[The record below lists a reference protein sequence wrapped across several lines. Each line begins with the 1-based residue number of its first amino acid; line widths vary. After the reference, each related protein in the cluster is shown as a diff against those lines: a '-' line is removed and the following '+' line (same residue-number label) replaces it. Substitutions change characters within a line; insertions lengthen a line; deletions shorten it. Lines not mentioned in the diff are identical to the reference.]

1 MLSELEVECIG
12 SGPKVVLV
20 HGSVVDGQRTWAHQR
35 ELAERWTLWIAN
47 RPGFGHSPELELG
60 GDFELEAP
68 MFAALLG
75 DGAHLA
81 GHSFG
86 GVIALLAAA
95 SAPDAV
101 KSLTVSE
108 PGLLRVAAGNP
119 RIDELIQQGE
129 QLYAAGRT
137 LPPQQFLRMFRAGLH
152 SSHITPDELPDWL
165 ENGARLLSRERPPWH
180 ADVPLDDLAA
190 AGFPKLVISGGHSP
204 EWELVCDTLAERI
217 GAERAVIEGR
227 MHTIPSVGVAYNE
240 RVEEFWLRAEAGR

>member
-1 MLSELEVECIG
+1 
-12 SGPKVVLV
+12 
-20 HGSVVDGQRTWAHQR
+20 
-35 ELAERWTLWIAN
+35 
-47 RPGFGHSPELELG
+47 
-60 GDFELEAP
+60 

-95 SAPDAV
+95 LEPHAV
-101 KSLTVSE
+101 RSLTVSE
-108 PGLLRVAAGNP
+108 PGLLRIAAGDP
-119 RIDELIQQGE
+119 HIDALIDQGE

-152 SSHITPDELPDWL
+152 SAHVTPDELPDWL
-165 ENGARLLSRERPPWH
+165 ENGARLLARERPPWH
-180 ADVPLDDLAA
+180 ADVPFDQLAA
-190 AGFPKLVISGGHSP
+190 APFPKLVISGGHSA

-227 MHTIPSVGVAYNE
+227 MHTIPSVGAAYNE
-240 RVEEFWLRAEAGR
+240 RVEEFWLRAEAVR

>member
-1 MLSELEVECIG
+1 MVSELDVERIG

-20 HGSVVDGQRTWAHQR
+20 HGSVVDGRRTWAHQL
-35 ELAERWTLWIAN
+35 ELADRWTLWIAN
-47 RPGFGHSPELELG
+47 RPGFGDSPELERG
-60 GDFELEAP
+60 GDFDLEAP
-68 MFAALLG
+68 LFAALLG

-137 LPPQQFLRMFRAGLH
+137 LP
-152 SSHITPDELPDWL
+152 
-165 ENGARLLSRERPPWH
+165 
-180 ADVPLDDLAA
+180 
-190 AGFPKLVISGGHSP
+190 
-204 EWELVCDTLAERI
+204 
-217 GAERAVIEGR
+217 
-227 MHTIPSVGVAYNE
+227 
-240 RVEEFWLRAEAGR
+240 

>member
-1 MLSELEVECIG
+1 MLRNLDVERTG

-20 HGSVVDGQRTWAHQR
+20 HGSVVDGRRTWAHQL
-35 ELAERWTLWIAN
+35 ELADRWTLWIAN
-47 RPGFGHSPELELG
+47 RPGFGDSPELEHG
-60 GDFELEAP
+60 GDFDLEAP
-68 MFAALLG
+68 LFAALLE

-95 SAPDAV
+95 SAPGAV

-119 RIDELIQQGE
+119 RIDELIEQGE

-152 SSHITPDELPDWL
+152 SSHVTPDELPDWL
-165 ENGARLLSRERPPWH
+165 ENGARLLSRERPPWQ

-204 EWELVCDTLAERI
+204 RWELVCDTLAERI

-227 MHTIPSVGVAYNE
+227 MHTIPSVGAAYNE
-240 RVEEFWLRAEAGR
+240 CVEEFWLRAEAAR